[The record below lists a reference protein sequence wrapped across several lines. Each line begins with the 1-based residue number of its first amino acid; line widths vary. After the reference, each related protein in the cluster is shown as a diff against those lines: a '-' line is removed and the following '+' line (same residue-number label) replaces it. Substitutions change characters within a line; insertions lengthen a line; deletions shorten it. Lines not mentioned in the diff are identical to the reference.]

1 MEIQVS
7 KSERKGKSD
16 REGWYAMQ
24 GNILAV
30 TSEEAERDK
39 RSLSRS
45 TQLARLLG
53 IIMIQ
58 NFPLE

>member
-1 MEIQVS
+1 
-7 KSERKGKSD
+7 
-16 REGWYAMQ
+16 MQ
-24 GNILAV
+24 GNVLAV
-30 TSEEAERDK
+30 TSQEAKKDK

-53 IIMIQ
+53 VIMIQ